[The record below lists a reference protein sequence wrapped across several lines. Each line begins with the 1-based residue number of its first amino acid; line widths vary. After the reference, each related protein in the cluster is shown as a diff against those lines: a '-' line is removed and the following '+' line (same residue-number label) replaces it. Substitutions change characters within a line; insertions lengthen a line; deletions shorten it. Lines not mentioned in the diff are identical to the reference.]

1 MTSKTWIILIGL
13 ISLFFGYIKYNQ
25 DLYYGND
32 NYLNEINVSNKDFKL
47 INSELPLSHIIKL
60 NEKFLIC
67 SGMNYPQIFLKQEY
81 LLNNINNGGIYS
93 YNLKSQK
100 LEKLELDN
108 YPTKLQFH
116 PQGLSLYQIDSE
128 NYYLYVINHLIKT
141 EPEKNV
147 EKIEKFKLTISKDN
161 ISLYYK
167 NSFSLPQDYFGTLN
181 SIVAINEKILYFT
194 TNNYFSLPCFSENE
208 NNYMKYWH
216 LIKFKIYEWLNIL
229 FKKLTISQ
237 TSLYSYDFE
246 TDEINKIYKSN
257 GISNRGL
264 AYDPKNSLLY
274 MVRSYEKDIKI
285 FEVSKNIPSNA
296 LLIKTIKSLYNVEN
310 IYYDGENKKI
320 YCGIYGSIKSLK
332 ELENSFIIEGN
343 FGNISTFGG
352 FEEINIEKEY
362 EISDLIVFKN
372 ELKGITS
379 AIKIN
384 DEIFFSSIYHNG
396 LLNFSEKRIYII

>member
-1 MTSKTWIILIGL
+1 MTSKTWIIIIGL

-60 NEKFLIC
+60 NGKFLIC

-384 DEIFFSSIYHNG
+384 DEIFFSSIYQNG
-396 LLNFSEKRIYII
+396 LLIYKKN

>member
-147 EKIEKFKLTISKDN
+147 EKIEKFKLTLSKDN
-161 ISLYYK
+161 ISLHYK

-352 FEEINIEKEY
+352 FEEINIEKEN

-384 DEIFFSSIYHNG
+384 DEIFFSSIYQNG
-396 LLNFSEKRIYII
+396 LLIYKKN

>member
-147 EKIEKFKLTISKDN
+147 EKIEKFKLTLSKDN

-320 YCGIYGSIKSLK
+320 YCGYLWV
-332 ELENSFIIEGN
+332 N
-343 FGNISTFGG
+343 
-352 FEEINIEKEY
+352 
-362 EISDLIVFKN
+362 
-372 ELKGITS
+372 
-379 AIKIN
+379 
-384 DEIFFSSIYHNG
+384 
-396 LLNFSEKRIYII
+396 